1 MADPKK
7 KIKAESFVPFASVLD
22 GPPDLSGITLEPA
35 PEADEKT
42 QGLKELRKSAK
53 TLSRRATTGID
64 PNDPQTRLLS
74 QTIMLEEAG
83 ASNYSRRILVLG
95 AALVI
100 ASIAWA
106 SVTTL
111 DEVASG
117 PGRVV
122 PEGAVKVVQHLE
134 GGIVQDILVRDGDRV
149 KKGQVVLRLKGDR
162 VRAEQGRLRGQ
173 LRALSLRAARL
184 QAFVS
189 GKPLP
194 PVSPSDTSAA
204 AKMAREELSILRL
217 QEKARRLQRDVLTAQ
232 ISQSSERLKSLRA
245 SLQSLQSQFK
255 SVEEAYA
262 LRSAGVK
269 KGVVARSLFLQTR
282 RDYERAKGDIGETRI
297 KIQRAVEAMT
307 EARAKLAEYDARV
320 RSDAL
325 TERGKV
331 VAEVSQVEAQ
341 LAKVNDQ
348 IRRLEIRAPVDG
360 VVKGLQVTTV
370 GAVVTAD
377 GKPLMEVVPG
387 DSRLIVEARISTRDV
402 GHIKPGQIVKLKVDT
417 YDFARFGALL
427 GKIENVSATTFL
439 TSDGVPY
446 YRAKVVIDRGS
457 STPRAARLR
466 LNVRHDRDS
475 GSRYRSKVVARLSL
489 EAGLCGARF
498 GHDRA
503 LGVPSLRLAQ
513 EVHLLSCKTRF
524 CARPSCAQAFAGKH
538 LVSKI

>member
-1 MADPKK
+1 MADAKK
-7 KIKAESFVPFASVLD
+7 PSKAEGYVPFSSVLD
-22 GPPDLSGITLEPA
+22 GPPDLSGVTLGPVF
-35 PEADEKT
+35 EADETT
-42 QGLKELRKSAK
+42 QGVKELRKSAK

-134 GGIVQDILVRDGDRV
+134 GGIVQAILVRDGDRV
-149 KKGQVVLRLKGDR
+149 RKDQVVMRLKGDQ
-162 VRAEQGRLRGQ
+162 VRAERVRLLAQ
-173 LRALSLRAARL
+173 VQALSLRAARL

-189 GKPLP
+189 GKSLP
-194 PVSPSDTSAA
+194 PVSPSDTSEGAQT
-204 AKMAREELSILRL
+204 ARDELGILKL
-217 QEKARRLQRDVLTAQ
+217 QEKARRLQRDVLAAQ
-232 ISQSSERLKSLRA
+232 IKQSRQQLKTERAALS
-245 SLQSLQSQFK
+245 SLQAQFK
-255 SVEEAYA
+255 SVEEAYK
-262 LRSAGVK
+262 LRSDGVK

-282 RDYERAKGDIGETRI
+282 REYERAKGDIGETRI

-307 EARAKLAEYDARV
+307 EAKAKLAEHDARV

-331 VAEVSQVEAQ
+331 VAEVAQVRAQ
-341 LAKVNDQ
+341 LSKVNDQ
-348 IRRLEIRAPVDG
+348 IRRLEIRSPVDG
-360 VVKGLQVTTV
+360 IVKGLRIKTV
-370 GAVVTAD
+370 GAIVTAD
-377 GKPLMEVVPG
+377 GKPLMEIVPG
-387 DSRLIVEARISTRDV
+387 GSRLIVEARISTRDI
-402 GHIKPGQIVKLKVDT
+402 GHIKPGQTVKLKVDT

-439 TSDGVPY
+439 TSDGSPY
-446 YRAKVVIDRGS
+446 YQAKVVIDRNAS
-457 STPRAARLR
+457 ERRAAGLR
-466 LNVRHDRDS
+466 LSSGMTVTAEVVTGRKSLLAYLLKPVYVALDS
-475 GSRYRSKVVARLSL
+475 GLS
-489 EAGLCGARF
+489 ER
-498 GHDRA
+498 
-503 LGVPSLRLAQ
+503 
-513 EVHLLSCKTRF
+513 
-524 CARPSCAQAFAGKH
+524 
-538 LVSKI
+538 